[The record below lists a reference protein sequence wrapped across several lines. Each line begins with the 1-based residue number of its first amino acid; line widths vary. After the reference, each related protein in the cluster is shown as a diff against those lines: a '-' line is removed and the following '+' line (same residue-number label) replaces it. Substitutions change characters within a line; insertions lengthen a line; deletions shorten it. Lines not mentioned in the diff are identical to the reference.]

1 MLNLEVV
8 QMGKSISYFEDMY
21 GKNVISALL
30 ESFDGNK
37 TMEEVAEKTKIPLE
51 TLIFVAEKLILA
63 GLLEVKH

>member
-1 MLNLEVV
+1 
-8 QMGKSISYFEDMY
+8 MGKSISYFEDMY